1 MECVHAQSCLTLCDP
16 MDCSP
21 SGSSTHG
28 IFQARIFGWVAISYS
43 RGSSLPRDWTHDSYV
58 SCIGRWILCCWATWE
73 TPFWMKDLLNN
84 LIFFFFL
91 FYLGKTIIPKDTCTP
106 VFIAALFT
114 IAPTWKQPN
123 DLILM
128 TSAKTQFPQKAP
140 GVKVLVYLFRGRH
153 TLQFWIVLFSWLG
166 IFCHP
171 ENICIC
177 YCFLV

>member
-1 MECVHAQSCLTLCDP
+1 
-16 MDCSP
+16 
-21 SGSSTHG
+21 
-28 IFQARIFGWVAISYS
+28 
-43 RGSSLPRDWTHDSYV
+43 
-58 SCIGRWILCCWATWE
+58 
-73 TPFWMKDLLNN
+73 MKDLLNN

-128 TSAKTQFPQKAP
+128 TSAKTRFPQKAP

-153 TLQFWIVLFSWLG
+153 TLQF
-166 IFCHP
+166 
-171 ENICIC
+171 
-177 YCFLV
+177 